1 MNMFF
6 KAVTLAVALT
16 SVSTVNAV
24 PKADKIGVVFPTK
37 IMQQSPQRER
47 IIKKL
52 ENEFK
57 ERFEALQDL
66 GKEISALETTLKRDG
81 EMMAESDATTMQRKI
96 EVMVS
101 EYKLKR
107 KAFEE
112 DNRRRQGEEQQKALI
127 MVRDVINDVA
137 KKGSYDIILNGEQII
152 FSKPD
157 LDISDIVIKEISK
170 K

>member
-137 KKGSYDIILNGEQII
+137 KKGNYDIILNGEQII